1 MALTVESLRAGTARL
16 AANAPA
22 SAPMLNEAD
31 GVLGDGDLGVTIENG
46 SRALADAAAGL
57 PDDLGMAFMAL
68 AQAMNRAASSSFGT
82 LLATGLMSA
91 AKASKGKT
99 SVPWSEVGDLLD
111 AARAQMQARGR
122 SELGWKTVLDP
133 LDAVAKAT
141 KGVGDP
147 AAMLAAARQ
156 AIAETLDA
164 YRDKPAQTGRA
175 RIFADRSIGLDDP
188 GMLAFRVLVDALT
201 A

>member
-1 MALTVESLRAGTARL
+1 MALTVGSLRDGAARL

-22 SAPMLNEAD
+22 AAPMLNEAD

-46 SRALADAAAGL
+46 SRALADAAANL

-82 LLATGLMSA
+82 LVATGLMSA
-91 AKASKGKT
+91 AKATKGKT
-99 SVPWSEVGDLLD
+99 DVPWSEVGDLLD

-133 LDAVAKAT
+133 LDAAAKAA
-141 KGVGDP
+141 KGLDDP
-147 AAMLAAARQ
+147 KAILDAAAR
-156 AIAETLDA
+156 ATAETLDA

-175 RIFADRSIGLDDP
+175 RIFADRSVGLDDP
-188 GMLAFRVLVDALT
+188 GMLAFKVLIEALR
-201 A
+201 

>member
-1 MALTVESLRAGTARL
+1 MALTVESLKAGAARL

-22 SAPMLNEAD
+22 SAPMLNQAD

-46 SRALADAAAGL
+46 SRALADASASL

-82 LLATGLMSA
+82 LVATGLMTA
-91 AKASKGKT
+91 AKATKGKS

-133 LDAVAKAT
+133 LDAAAKAI
-141 KGVGDP
+141 KGLDDP
-147 AAMLAAARQ
+147 RAILDAASRATT
-156 AIAETLDA
+156 ETLEA

-175 RIFADRSIGLDDP
+175 RIFADRSVGLDDP
-188 GMLAFRVLVDALT
+188 GMLAFQVLVEALR
-201 A
+201 